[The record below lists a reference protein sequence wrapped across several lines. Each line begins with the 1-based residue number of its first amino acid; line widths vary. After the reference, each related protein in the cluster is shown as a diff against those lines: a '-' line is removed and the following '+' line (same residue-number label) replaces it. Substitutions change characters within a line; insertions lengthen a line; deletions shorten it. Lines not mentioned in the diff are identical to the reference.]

1 MQNQHSSP
9 FRPPLYVEKK
19 KKNVRERERELL
31 NRRKAEQKELK
42 LIQDARQAATPTL
55 SYPYPIHSFLFG
67 LPSAVTPRLGTD
79 GDRNNKTYRSRQTA
93 KTNLA
98 IYNPQRRDR
107 DARPPHGVSRSRLF
121 GVLLPCVY
129 GGGTEL
135 VMCGEGASGRGCRIR
150 FWGPVARTS

>member
-1 MQNQHSSP
+1 MW
-9 FRPPLYVEKK
+9 
-19 KKNVRERERELL
+19 ERERELL

-107 DARPPHGVSRSRLF
+107 DARPGGRTESRGLACWGSA
-121 GVLLPCVY
+121 PMCVR
-129 GGGTEL
+129 GGR
-135 VMCGEGASGRGCRIR
+135 S
-150 FWGPVARTS
+150 S

>member
-19 KKNVRERERELL
+19 KKNERERERELL

-55 SYPYPIHSFLFG
+55 SYPIHSFLFG

-107 DARPPHGVSRSRLF
+107 DARRPHGVSRSRLLGF
-121 GVLLPCVY
+121 CSHVCTLRGDGARDVRRGRFRPGVQNKIL
-129 GGGTEL
+129 
-135 VMCGEGASGRGCRIR
+135 GAGRED
-150 FWGPVARTS
+150 